1 MVTFSYSALRKTLF
15 AIMASRKSQLA
26 LQALNELPSKEYK
39 HRLPLEPAME
49 QIIKADEPFSFSIAG
64 RL

>member
-1 MVTFSYSALRKTLF
+1 M
-15 AIMASRKSQLA
+15 AIRNSQLA
-26 LQALNELPSKEYK
+26 FQALNELSSKEYR